1 MTSNQSQHMK
11 CTLTAIIVALL
22 SLAAVMLIPGTCSS
36 PYDARLQHIDSLM
49 DRNPQAAYDSLSLFD
64 SLHLYDDDKASRMR
78 LLMLKAKAQN
88 KLYLPMPSDTIFN
101 EVVSYYDRHGSAN
114 DRMLSRYLLGCI
126 YRDMD
131 NGPKAVRCYLEAVE
145 QADTTDKNCD
155 YRVLCRLYGQLTEF
169 YKMRNLPKEALQE
182 LDKSI
187 YYAEKAGDTVSACFG
202 HEAMI
207 YLHYALGDTV
217 SALSKVEDCR
227 NRYLEHGMHE
237 EAAGVYPVLIYVCI
251 ERGQFSKARYYMDIY
266 ERESGLFD
274 SSNNI
279 LAGREHYYKIRG
291 MYSLGVGDV
300 DSAEYY
306 YRKLGNYNYGYESAQ
321 GLLKVY
327 SVKNDNDSVSKYTRL
342 CEAEMDSILT
352 QKKAS
357 ELIQASSSHTFDR
370 IKTKANKSRKILTV
384 IALLCAVV
392 AVVLVFYG
400 RRLFRKYKSRIANLG
415 NSLSETEEAYR
426 QISNSHKKAICEVD
440 KLRSQLDYSNEE
452 HKKEIYDLTFKKEQL
467 SASLYKL
474 DINASKEDFKKSHI
488 YLVLKE
494 RTRIVP
500 KNNNSQDIN
509 WVSFRKEFS
518 CHFPLLYTTLTENKK
533 LSHQEFK
540 VCALLWLGFEN
551 KEIANLIN
559 CKAQVVSNAKA
570 SANEKLFSDKS
581 AKTLLGNMQNTAV
594 AITGA
599 QQKQEVTGTII

>member
-49 DRNPQAAYDSLSLFD
+49 DSNPQAAYDSLSLFD

-88 KLYLPMPSDTIFN
+88 KLFLPMPSDTIFN

-126 YRDMD
+126 YRDMKKYPQTILAYQD
-131 NGPKAVRCYLEAVE
+131 AICF
-145 QADTTDKNCD
+145 ADTTETGCD
-155 YRVLCRLYGQLTEF
+155 YYLLSCIYSQMGRIYATCNLPSYARKSYNKSIWYSIKSEHIREAIFDMEALAYLDYIVGDTLDALKHALETEKLYRKHGFIKESFSVYPIFIYSYLCRGQYEQAYRLMKKYRLHSGNFDAEG
-169 YKMRNLPKEALQE
+169 NLKP
-182 LDKSI
+182 
-187 YYAEKAGDTVSACFG
+187 
-202 HEAMI
+202 
-207 YLHYALGDTV
+207 
-217 SALSKVEDCR
+217 
-227 NRYLEHGMHE
+227 
-237 EAAGVYPVLIYVCI
+237 
-251 ERGQFSKARYYMDIY
+251 
-266 ERESGLFD
+266 
-274 SSNNI
+274 
-279 LAGREHYYKIRG
+279 GREHYYKA
-291 MYSLGVGDV
+291 LGQYFLGISRN

-306 YRKLGNYNYGYESAQ
+306 FRKLGNYNFGYESAQ

-357 ELIQASSSHTFDR
+357 ELIQASSPHTFDR
-370 IKTKANKSRKILTV
+370 IKPKANKSRKILTV

-440 KLRSQLDYSNEE
+440 IEHVSESSVYCPDVTRNKESDVFAGKTDKQKEYKKIFIESAENTREFVTKNAGYVGNLKQKADIGKPMSSNEW
-452 HKKEIYDLTFKKEQL
+452 KALRNDVAQNLGKIYNIVFEKDILSEQE
-467 SASLYKL
+467 A
-474 DINASKEDFKKSHI
+474 
-488 YLVLKE
+488 
-494 RTRIVP
+494 
-500 KNNNSQDIN
+500 
-509 WVSFRKEFS
+509 
-518 CHFPLLYTTLTENKK
+518 
-533 LSHQEFK
+533 K
-540 VCALLWLGFEN
+540 VCILLLLGL
-551 KEIANLIN
+551 KSGHIAVLIG
-559 CKAQVVSNAKA
+559 KSSQRVSNAKA
-570 SANEKLFSDKS
+570 IINKKLFGSTDARS
-581 AKTLLGNMQNTAV
+581 LLRYLY
-594 AITGA
+594 
-599 QQKQEVTGTII
+599 GTK